1 MDTEERRKRIQR
13 MISSSAAPITGNE
26 LAAQMGVTR
35 QVVVKDIALL
45 RAGGSP
51 IFATPSGYV
60 WLDQAASQ
68 KAVRIIFCKHDT
80 LDAAKEELMIIVKF
94 GGTVKDVMIEHPVYG
109 ELTGS
114 LLLRTPEAVEN
125 LIERL
130 GRPGAKMLSA
140 MTDGV
145 HIHTIEAPSESI
157 LDEIENKL
165 MKANI
170 LIS

>member
-13 MISSSAAPITGNE
+13 MISSSGAPITGNE
-26 LAAQMGVTR
+26 LASQMGVTR
-35 QVVVKDIALL
+35 QIVVKDIALL

-60 WLDQAASQ
+60 WLDQGVP
-68 KAVRIIFCKHDT
+68 KAVRIIFCRHNT
-80 LDAAKEELMIIVKF
+80 LEAAKEELMIIVQS
-94 GGTVKDVMIEHPVYG
+94 GGTVKDVIIEHPVYG

-114 LLLRTPEAVEN
+114 LLLRTPEAVES

-140 MTDGV
+140 MTDGI

-157 LDEIENKL
+157 LDEIERKL
-165 MKANI
+165 LNANI